1 MNTKFLVAPR
11 RRNKSCRN
19 LKAMSVKG
27 AAFIFSILY
36 QLLDC
41 NHAFCPHPSKQLIA
55 HQQKHNIE
63 RGRIKLYQMGS
74 DYLNNLS
81 ANSNNNKNND
91 NQQSDDNGKDDE
103 RGRRNTS
110 LIANAFL
117 NDVTKRTSDITSG
130 ISNAAER
137 GSTDIQ
143 SLTKSA
149 ITGVERVT
157 KKGSRDIKRT
167 TLGAQKVLKKSTSG
181 LLDATKTGKGSLT
194 DMHFFDVPSSFG
206 SIVNYNPPKI
216 NADEIV
222 KWIDSQAK
230 SGTEVVGSKAKAL
243 VLNFT
248 GKRQYQFGDV
258 TREVIHRVSSYDINM
273 QDLILLLKVSS
284 VCDSFG
290 LSCWYSSL
298 HIMLTYTNP
307 LSTSDSS
314 CAWSD
319 YRAHS

>member
-1 MNTKFLVAPR
+1 
-11 RRNKSCRN
+11 
-19 LKAMSVKG
+19 MSVKG
-27 AAFIFSILY
+27 AAFIFSILF
-36 QLLDC
+36 QVLEC
-41 NHAFCPHPSKQLIA
+41 HHAFCPQSSKQLMA
-55 HQQKHNIE
+55 QPHYQLQHNIE

-110 LIANAFL
+110 LIANAFIS
-117 NDVTKRTSDITSG
+117 DVTKRTSDITSG

-230 SGTEVVGSKAKAL
+230 SGTEVVGSKAKTL

>member
-11 RRNKSCRN
+11 CSNKSCRK

-41 NHAFCPHPSKQLIA
+41 NHAFCPHPSKQLIS

-81 ANSNNNKNND
+81 ANSNNNNNND
-91 NQQSDDNGKDDE
+91 NKQSDDNGKDDGN
-103 RGRRNTS
+103 GRRNTS
-110 LIANAFL
+110 LANAFM

-130 ISNAAER
+130 ISNVAER

-143 SLTKSA
+143 SFTKSA

-157 KKGSRDIKRT
+157 KKGSRGIKRT
-167 TLGAQKVLKKSTSG
+167 TLGAQKVLTKSTSG
-181 LLDATKTGKGSLT
+181 LLLATKTEKGSLT

-230 SGTEVVGSKAKAL
+230 SGTEVVGSKAKSL

-258 TREVIHRVSSYDINM
+258 TREVIHRVSSYDINI

-284 VCDSFG
+284 VRDSFG
-290 LSCWYSSL
+290 LSVGTVRFILCS
-298 HIMLTYTNP
+298 HITIRYFRFFLR
-307 LSTSDSS
+307 LEQL
-314 CAWSD
+314 
-319 YRAHS
+319 